1 MGVLTILSII
11 PWDKILKYS
20 PIIVEAGEK
29 IFSSVN
35 KYFGGASKE
44 GGKLH
49 KVSLEQ
55 LDKRITLLEQNE
67 LSSFCSRSVI
77 LLSNCSNETLWS
89 LPPSFEAP
97 PKYLFTLLKIFSPA
111 STMIGLY
118 FKILSHGIIERIV
131 RTPIG
136 LSSCIC

>member
-35 KYFGGASKE
+35 KYFGSTSKE
-44 GGKLH
+44 GGKQH
-49 KVSLEQ
+49 KVSLEL

-67 LSSFCSRSVI
+67 LEQADLIEKIAVQ
-77 LLSNCSNETLWS
+77 LNELSNASKIIS
-89 LPPSFEAP
+89 SR
-97 PKYLFTLLKIFSPA
+97 TLLALSISSLSLVVSLVLLIIIFV
-111 STMIGLY
+111 
-118 FKILSHGIIERIV
+118 K
-131 RTPIG
+131 
-136 LSSCIC
+136 

>member
-44 GGKLH
+44 GGKLQ
-49 KVSLEQ
+49 KLSLEQ
-55 LDKRITLLEQNE
+55 LDKRTKLLEQNE
-67 LSSFCSRSVI
+67 LEQADLIDKIAIQMNELSRAAKI
-77 LLSNCSNETLWS
+77 ISNR
-89 LPPSFEAP
+89 
-97 PKYLFTLLKIFSPA
+97 TLLA
-111 STMIGLY
+111 
-118 FKILSHGIIERIV
+118 LSISSLSLIISLVLLVIRVV
-131 RTPIG
+131 R
-136 LSSCIC
+136 